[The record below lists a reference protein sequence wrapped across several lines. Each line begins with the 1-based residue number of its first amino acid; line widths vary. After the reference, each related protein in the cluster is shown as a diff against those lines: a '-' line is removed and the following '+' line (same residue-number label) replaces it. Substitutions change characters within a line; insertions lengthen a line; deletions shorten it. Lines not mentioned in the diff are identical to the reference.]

1 VLWID
6 AHLDLAWNAL
16 SFDRDLTE
24 PVERINARERGMCD
38 SNARGHATVA
48 LPEMRR
54 GELAVCLATLIAHSR
69 PDLRPAAGHKR
80 ISLEYRSPTAACAIA
95 QGQLAYYR
103 LLEQGGEIV
112 QLRTRGA
119 LAVHWDRCQSHPN
132 SLCEGTTPIGYI
144 LALEG
149 ADAIVSPSQTAE
161 WFERGLR
168 VVGPAHY
175 GHNQYAHGT
184 GETGDLTEAGVAL
197 LREMERV
204 GIILD
209 ATHLAEPG
217 FFHAL
222 DVFGGPVIASHQNC
236 RALVP
241 GDRQFSDEQLRLL
254 TQRGAVIGAPLD
266 NWMIVPGWKTGHTP
280 RDEATLDKVVDHI
293 DHICQLAGS
302 HDHVAIGT
310 DLDGGYGSEQ
320 SPLEIEAIADVQRL
334 ADVLTARGYSTEAIE
349 AIFSG
354 NWLRFFCR
362 HLPSNDTRPEH
373 PLRRSPDSTLLS

>member
-6 AHLDLAWNAL
+6 GHLDLAWNAL

-24 PVERINARERGMCD
+24 PVERINARERGMSD

-69 PDLRPAAGHKR
+69 PDLRPAEGHKR
-80 ISLEYRSPTAACAIA
+80 ISLEYRSPTSACAVA

-103 LLEQGGEIV
+103 LLEQSGEIV
-112 QLRTRGA
+112 RLRSRDA
-119 LAVHWDRCQSHPN
+119 LLAHWDRCLSRVQS
-132 SLCEGTTPIGYI
+132 LVDGTTPIGYI
-144 LALEG
+144 LAMEG
-149 ADAIVSPSQTAE
+149 ADAIISPSQTAE
-161 WFERGLR
+161 WFQWGLR

-175 GHNQYAHGT
+175 GHNQYSHGT
-184 GETGDLTEAGVAL
+184 GELGELTEAGIVL
-197 LREMERV
+197 LREMERL

-209 ATHLAEPG
+209 ATHLADAS

-241 GDRQFSDEQLRLL
+241 GHRQFSDDELRLL
-254 TQRGAVIGAPLD
+254 IERGAVIGAPLD
-266 NWMIVPGWKTGHTP
+266 NWMIVPGWKTGQTP
-280 RDEATLDKVVDHI
+280 RAEATLEKVVDHI

-310 DLDGGYGSEQ
+310 DLDGGYGTEQ
-320 SPLEIEAIADVQRL
+320 SPLEIETIADVQQL
-334 ADVLTARGYSTEAIE
+334 AVVLSRRGYSTAAIE
-349 AIFSG
+349 AIFHG
-354 NWLRFFCR
+354 NWLRFFSR
-362 HLPSNDTRPEH
+362 HLPNDG
-373 PLRRSPDSTLLS
+373 